1 VEAVVAVVAVGAAAA
16 VASGLVRSGYSYR
29 REYAAQTYEHRARIE
44 VLEIVADH
52 FFSPSRE
59 CARELELLSEHF
71 TLLPHGLDLSLG
83 SAEGLNERYLER
95 FADIV
100 RRSGAPWW
108 SEHVAFTRAGGVSI
122 GHLAPLPF
130 NREALAVLAR
140 NIERARSVIGDV
152 PLVLENIAAPF
163 VLAGAEMD
171 EPQFLGELVARTG
184 CGLLLDV
191 ENLHANALNFGF
203 DPDAYLDA
211 LPAEAVVQLHVAGG
225 EWNDGAYVDSHA
237 RAVSEDVWRLTGRA
251 CERFP
256 ISAIVV
262 ERDEALPP
270 FGDLLTEIERARTI
284 GSQRLVCR

>member
-1 VEAVVAVVAVGAAAA
+1 
-16 VASGLVRSGYSYR
+16 VASSSVRSGYSYR
-29 REYAAQTYEHRARIE
+29 REYAAQTYEHRERID

-52 FFSPSRE
+52 FFSGSRE
-59 CARELELLSEHF
+59 CARELELLAEHF

-108 SEHVAFTRAGGVSI
+108 SEHVAFTRAGGISI

-130 NREALAVLAR
+130 NREALDVLAR
-140 NIERARSVIGDV
+140 NIERARSAIGDV
-152 PLVLENIAAPF
+152 PCVLENIAAPF

-171 EPQFLGELVARTG
+171 EAQFLGELVRRTG

-203 DPDAYLDA
+203 DADAYLEA
-211 LPAEAVVQLHVAGG
+211 LPAESVVQLHVAGG
-225 EWNDGAYVDSHA
+225 EWNEGAYVDSHA
-237 RAVSEDVWRLTGRA
+237 CAVSDDVWRLTERA
-251 CERFP
+251 CELFSIR
-256 ISAIVV
+256 AIVV

-270 FGDLLTEIERARTI
+270 FEDLLTEIERARTI
-284 GSQRLVCR
+284 ASGSLLCR